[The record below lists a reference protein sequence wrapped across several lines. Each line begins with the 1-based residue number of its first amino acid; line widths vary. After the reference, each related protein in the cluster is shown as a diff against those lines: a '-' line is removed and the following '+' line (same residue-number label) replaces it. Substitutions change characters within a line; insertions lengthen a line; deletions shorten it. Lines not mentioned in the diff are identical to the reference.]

1 MEYENKSNTAAPSP
15 TERCNTSKESANYSA
30 DRKNYPADSANY
42 PADSANYSADRK
54 NYPADSNDGPGS
66 PLPLT
71 KSGEKSA
78 ADKERKFDERYLR
91 MADIWSENSYC
102 TRRKV
107 GALIVKEKMI
117 ISDGFNGTPSG
128 FENVCEDESGLT
140 KPYVLHAEAN
150 AITKIARSGNNSDGA
165 TLYVTASPCIECAKL
180 IIQCGIK
187 RVVYGEHYRL
197 TDGIDLLRR
206 AGIQVDYID
215 KTKL

>member
-15 TERCNTSKESANYSA
+15 TARCNTSKESANYSA
-30 DRKNYPADSANY
+30 DSANYPADSANY
-42 PADSANYSADRK
+42 PADSANYSAD
-54 NYPADSNDGPGS
+54 SNDGPGS

-71 KSGEKSA
+71 KSGEKNA